1 MEKILI
7 LDFGSQYTQ
16 LIARRVREL
25 NVYCEIHPFNKIP
38 AIDASVRGVILSGSP
53 FSVRDAQAPTPD
65 LSAIKGKLPLLGV
78 CYGAQFLASAFGG
91 EVQPAPSREYGR
103 AMLTVGD
110 ASDALMRG
118 LPARTQVWMS
128 HGDTIT
134 RVPDNYELIASTE
147 DVRVAAFH
155 VGGEQTWGIQFHP
168 EVYHSTDGTQ
178 LLKNFV
184 VDICGCGQSWT
195 SEGFVEATVR
205 ELREKLGDDKVV
217 LALSGG
223 VDSSVAAWLLKEQ
236 GHEVVGLFMINWHD
250 TTGTLEGDCPWHDDR
265 VFAELVARKLD
276 IELHVVDL
284 SADYRTRV
292 VDYMFAEYERG
303 RTPNPDVLCNRE
315 IKFDVFLREALKLG
329 ADYVATG
336 HYCRKAEETLPD
348 GRTIHKLLAGSDPN
362 KDQSYFLCQ
371 LSQEQLSRALFPVGG
386 LLKPEVRRIA
396 EEQGLATAKRKD
408 SQGICFVGK
417 VDLPTFLQQK
427 LAPKKGNIHEILPA
441 WPKYVREE
449 VPAEGEPTTG
459 QLAALAEPW
468 HYTVRDGKKIG
479 EHNGAHY
486 YTIGQRKGLGIGGRR
501 ESLFILATDTV
512 QNVIW
517 VGEGDAHPGLWRP
530 ALHIAP
536 GEIHWVNP
544 ARELTAGQSA
554 RFSVRIRYRQPLQ
567 GARLFVRDEG
577 AYLVFDRPQRGI
589 TPGQFAAWYDGDQLV
604 GSGVIEG

>member
-1 MEKILI
+1 M
-7 LDFGSQYTQ
+7 Q
-16 LIARRVREL
+16 RV
-25 NVYCEIHPFNKIP
+25 
-38 AIDASVRGVILSGSP
+38 VIG
-53 FSVRDAQAPTPD
+53 
-65 LSAIKGKLPLLGV
+65 
-78 CYGAQFLASAFGG
+78 
-91 EVQPAPSREYGR
+91 
-103 AMLTVGD
+103 
-110 ASDALMRG
+110 
-118 LPARTQVWMS
+118 
-128 HGDTIT
+128 
-134 RVPDNYELIASTE
+134 
-147 DVRVAAFH
+147 
-155 VGGEQTWGIQFHP
+155 
-168 EVYHSTDGTQ
+168 
-178 LLKNFV
+178 
-184 VDICGCGQSWT
+184 
-195 SEGFVEATVR
+195 
-205 ELREKLGDDKVV
+205 
-217 LALSGG
+217 LSGG
-223 VDSSVAAWLLKEQ
+223 VDSSVAAYLLKEQ
-236 GHEVVGLFMINWHD
+236 GYEVVGLFMINWHD

-265 VFAELVARKLD
+265 VFAELVARRLD
-276 IELHVVDL
+276 IPFHVVDL
-284 SADYRTRV
+284 SEEYRRRV

-315 IKFDVFLREALKLG
+315 IKFDVFLKEALRLG
-329 ADYVATG
+329 ADFVATG
-336 HYCRKAEETLPD
+336 HYCRRECVAAAD
-348 GRTIHKLLAGSDPN
+348 GTEHYRLLAGVDGN

-386 LLKPEVRRIA
+386 LTKPEVRRIA
-396 EEQGLATAKRKD
+396 EEQHLATARRKD

-417 VDLPTFLQQK
+417 VDLPVFLQQK
-427 LAPKKGNIHEILPA
+427 LAARKGNVHEIRA
-441 WPKYVREE
+441 DWPKYARTAA
-449 VPAEGEPTTG
+449 PDDLP
-459 QLAALAEPW
+459 ALAEPW
-468 HYTVRDGKKIG
+468 RYTVRDGKKIG

-486 YTIGQRKGLGIGGRR
+486 YTIGQRKRLGIGGRR